1 MTVLNAVGGL
11 VLTDRY
17 QEMSMKAAKA
27 VASQLKQKPNSA
39 LGLPTGRSPVGCYKL
54 LSDWTRAGNLDWSKA
69 NCFALD
75 DYLHVQEEFSFARFL
90 EDHLFKNVSLPE
102 KQKHNPCWVDN
113 YDGEI
118 AQAGGLDLVMIGI
131 GRNGHIAFNE
141 PGTPVTS
148 WTHCSGLTES
158 TRQANAS
165 MFPDANMVPS
175 GAISIGLSTILSA
188 RKVIL
193 LVSGEIKRDIVIRSL
208 SGPITTEVPASCLQ
222 THPNLKV
229 FADFELPNHIPQ
241 H

>member
-1 MTVLNAVGGL
+1 MTVLNAIGGQ

-17 QEMSMKAAKA
+17 QEMSIKAAKA

-54 LSDWTRAGNLDWSKA
+54 LSEWTRSGNLDWSKS

-75 DYLHVQEEFSFARFL
+75 DYLHVEEEFSFARFL
-90 EDHLFKNVSLPE
+90 EDHLFKNINLPIS
-102 KQKHNPCWVDN
+102 QKHNPCWVDD
-113 YDGEI
+113 YDGVI
-118 AQAGGLDLVMIGI
+118 AQAGGLDLVMVGI

-141 PGTPVTS
+141 PGTPVES
-148 WTHCSGLTES
+148 WTHCVGLTES
-158 TRQANAS
+158 TRQANAPL
-165 MFPDANMVPS
+165 FPNATMVPS
-175 GAISIGLSTILSA
+175 GAVSIGLSTIFSA

-193 LVSGEIKRDIVIRSL
+193 LVSGENKRDIVIRSL

-222 THPNLKV
+222 RHSNLQV
-229 FADFELPNHIPQ
+229 FADFELPDHIPQ